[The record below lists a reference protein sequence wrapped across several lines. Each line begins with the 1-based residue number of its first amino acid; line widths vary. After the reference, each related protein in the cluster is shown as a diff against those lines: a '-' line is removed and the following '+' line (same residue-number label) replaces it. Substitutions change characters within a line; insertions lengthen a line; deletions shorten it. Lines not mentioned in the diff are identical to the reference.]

1 VVARAKLQNT
11 KPKSVTAHAQVQP
24 RDGSPALEESTA
36 AESAPWPNKKSMTAA
51 ALHLTHP
58 APSKGAAR
66 LTFTTPLLPVPAAK
80 QTRSGISRPAAPPL
94 PTRAPKEV
102 RSRIAESALLTL
114 ADYARHRL
122 ATILDD
128 TELATLFAHL
138 KERPL
143 YMPVL
148 LAAFTGMRRGEV
160 LALRWS
166 DVDLERAELEVRQV
180 VELVGRKM
188 SFKDPKTE
196 RSRMTISLPDRL
208 VQELRTYRKKQW
220 EQSFKRGLGRF
231 PLLFPTWEGKVWNP
245 SHFTKAFSRE
255 VEAAKPRHVTFH
267 GLRHPHHSL
276 TS

>member
-1 VVARAKLQNT
+1 
-11 KPKSVTAHAQVQP
+11 
-24 RDGSPALEESTA
+24 
-36 AESAPWPNKKSMTAA
+36 
-51 ALHLTHP
+51 
-58 APSKGAAR
+58 
-66 LTFTTPLLPVPAAK
+66 
-80 QTRSGISRPAAPPL
+80 
-94 PTRAPKEV
+94 V

>member
-1 VVARAKLQNT
+1 VARAKLQNT

-24 RDGSPALEESTA
+24 RDASPPFEKATA
-36 AESAPWPNKKSMTAA
+36 TKSAPWPKKEKSMTAA
-51 ALHLTHP
+51 ALPLPHP
-58 APSKGAAR
+58 APRQGAAR
-66 LTFTTPLLPVPAAK
+66 LTFTTHRCQFRERSKRDPAY
-80 QTRSGISRPAAPPL
+80 RDRPPRLYLRQRPRRCGPGL
-94 PTRAPKEV
+94 RKV
-102 RSRIAESALLTL
+102 HFTL

-138 KERPL
+138 KEHPL

-166 DVDLERAELEVRQV
+166 DVDLERAELQVRQV

-220 EQSFKRGLGRF
+220 EQSFKRG
-231 PLLFPTWEGKVWNP
+231 
-245 SHFTKAFSRE
+245 
-255 VEAAKPRHVTFH
+255 
-267 GLRHPHHSL
+267 
-276 TS
+276 